1 MSNAGARSLR
11 RGGGEREVGMFRVQD
26 CVALVTGANRGIGR
40 GFVEALLER
49 GARRVY
55 ASARRLESLDAV
67 VALDPGRVVPIALDV
82 TSDAQIAAA
91 AARCTDVALLVNN
104 AGVAAFSRLVGS
116 DSLAGARGEM
126 EVNFWA
132 QLATIRAFAPVLA
145 ANGGGAILQVL
156 SVGALACFPQV
167 GTYCVSKFATRAM
180 VQGVRLELA
189 GQRTHVA
196 GIYSG
201 AVESD
206 MSRNTPGP
214 KVSALEHGRECLAA
228 LERGEVEIFP
238 DFKAR
243 EIRDAVVQDAAAF
256 EAGLAQRLR

>member
-1 MSNAGARSLR
+1 MF
-11 RGGGEREVGMFRVQD
+11 EVGGST
-26 CVALVTGANRGIGR
+26 ALVTGANRGIGR

-49 GARRVY
+49 GAARVY
-55 ASARRLESLDAV
+55 ASARSAASLAPV
-67 VALDPGRVVPIALDV
+67 VALDPARVVAVELDI
-82 TSDAQIAAA
+82 TNAAQVAAA
-91 AARCTDVALLVNN
+91 AARCTDATLLVNN

-116 DSLAGARGEM
+116 ASLDGARAEM
-126 EVNFWA
+126 DVNFWA

-167 GTYCVSKFATRAM
+167 GTYCVSKFATRGM

-189 GQRTHVA
+189 RQGTFVA

-206 MSRNTPGP
+206 MSKNTPGP
-214 KVSALEHGRECLAA
+214 KVSAVEHGRESLGA
-228 LERGEVEIFP
+228 LERGEVEIYP
-238 DFKAR
+238 DFKSR
-243 EIRDAVVQDAAAF
+243 EIRDAVTKDMAAF
-256 EAGLAQRLR
+256 EAALASRLT